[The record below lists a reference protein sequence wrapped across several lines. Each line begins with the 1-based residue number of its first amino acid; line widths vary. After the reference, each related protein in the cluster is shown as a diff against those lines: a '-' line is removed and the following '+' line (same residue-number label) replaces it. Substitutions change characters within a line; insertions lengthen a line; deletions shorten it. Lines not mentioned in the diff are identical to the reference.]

1 MATVAL
7 IAVGVLAL
15 FVAVLFG
22 ALVELFRDV
31 RQLRD
36 ALGILDRPLS
46 VDLGPAAGT
55 RPSTHGLPAELDAQH
70 GALVLFL
77 SERCET
83 CRALAAGLAGPLPN
97 GLWVVIEARDAEGA
111 ALFARAYGLDGERVT
126 VDVDGAI
133 ARSMGLNTSPVG
145 FRVEH
150 GVLTSAG
157 TVPSS
162 RYLTSIL
169 PEPVRLGRAG

>member
-22 ALVELFRDV
+22 ALVEMFRDV
-31 RQLRD
+31 RQIRD
-36 ALGILDRPLS
+36 ALGILDRPLG
-46 VDLGPAAGT
+46 VDLGQVAGT
-55 RPSTHGLPAELDAQH
+55 RPSSHGLPPELDTQH
-70 GALVLFL
+70 RALVLFL

-83 CRALAAGLAGPLPN
+83 CRALAAGLTRPLPN
-97 GLWVVIEARDAEGA
+97 GLWVVLEAHDAASA
-111 ALFARAYGLDGERVT
+111 AQFAEAYGLADERST
-126 VDVDGAI
+126 IDVDGAI
-133 ARSMGLNTSPVG
+133 AGSLGLRTSPVG

-150 GVLTSAG
+150 GVLASAT
-157 TVPSS
+157 TVPSA

>member
-7 IAVGVLAL
+7 IGVGVLAL

-31 RQLRD
+31 RQMRD
-36 ALGILDRPLS
+36 ALGILDRPLT
-46 VDLGPAAGT
+46 VDLGQVAGT
-55 RPSTHGLPAELDAQH
+55 RPSVHGLPRDLDGQPA
-70 GALVLFL
+70 AIVLFL

-83 CRALAAGLAGPLPN
+83 CRALAAGLTHPLAN
-97 GLWVVIEARDAEGA
+97 GLWVVVEARDAASA
-111 ALFARAYGLDGERVT
+111 AWFTEAFGLADERVT

-133 ARSMGLNTSPVG
+133 AASMGLNTSPVG

-150 GVLTSAG
+150 GVLTSAT

-162 RYLTSIL
+162 RYLMSIL
-169 PEPVRLGRAG
+169 PEPVRLSRTR